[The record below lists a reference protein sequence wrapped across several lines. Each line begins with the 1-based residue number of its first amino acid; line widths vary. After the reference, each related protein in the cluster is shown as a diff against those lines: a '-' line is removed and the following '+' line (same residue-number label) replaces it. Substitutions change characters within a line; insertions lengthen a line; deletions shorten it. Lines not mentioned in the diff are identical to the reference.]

1 MTRSSGEEDDA
12 DLVCLYLIEMLKRS
26 SVPSLTTIASL
37 AALQSAA
44 YG

>member
-1 MTRSSGEEDDA
+1 MMPI
-12 DLVCLYLIEMLKRS
+12 LYACILIEMLKRS

-37 AALQSAA
+37 AALQSAT